1 MGNDHALYSQIKQKK
16 SKVDFS
22 SKAKR
27 SNVRNFLVAKNTV
40 LNLVLRLVLNLV
52 LTVTGVQAGVLN
64 LVLTGVLN
72 LVLFSWLPENHGHWI
87 F

>member
-1 MGNDHALYSQIKQKK
+1 M
-16 SKVDFS
+16 DFS

-27 SNVRNFLVAKNTV
+27 SNVRNFLVAKKTV

-52 LTVTGVQAGVLN
+52 LRPALRLRLVLN

-72 LVLFSWLPENHGHWI
+72 LVLCSWLQETYGHWI
-87 F
+87 FYLSMKNPLLIFLLYLAV

>member
-1 MGNDHALYSQIKQKK
+1 M
-16 SKVDFS
+16 DFS

-27 SNVRNFLVAKNTV
+27 SNVRNFLVAKKTV

-52 LTVTGVQAGVLN
+52 LRPALRLRLVLN

-72 LVLFSWLPENHGHWI
+72 LVLCSWLPENYEHWI